1 MLLPHGTVIAII
13 DGQHFEL
20 FRNAGNEAHAEL
32 APLPAPVLDSHN
44 RSGTGQHSHPG
55 NHADSDVSEGAHAN
69 AAAAWLNAQVIGHKI
84 EKLVVIA
91 PPRTLGELRRHY
103 HKQTEVVLLREVAK
117 ELAGRKA
124 PDVLAA
130 LKG

>member
-32 APLPAPVLDSHN
+32 EPLPAPALDSHN

-55 NHADSDVSEGAHAN
+55 NHAESDVSEGAHAN

-84 EKLVVIA
+84 DNLVVIA

-117 ELAGRKA
+117 ELSGRKA

>member
-55 NHADSDVSEGAHAN
+55 NHAESDVSEGAHAN

-84 EKLVVIA
+84 DNLVVIA